1 MTLTKMHTSGHGA
14 NSDSPLEETNWVAVQ
29 WRNKKIV
36 WWGAFATEAEA
47 LEAVGLSE

>member
-1 MTLTKMHTSGHGA
+1 
-14 NSDSPLEETNWVAVQ
+14 VAVE
-29 WRNKKIV
+29 WRDKKVV